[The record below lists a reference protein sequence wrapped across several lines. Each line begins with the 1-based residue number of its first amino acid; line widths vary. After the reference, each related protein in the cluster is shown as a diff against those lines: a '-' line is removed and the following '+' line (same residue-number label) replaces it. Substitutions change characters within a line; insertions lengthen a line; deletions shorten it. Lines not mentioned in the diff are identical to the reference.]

1 MPMAQLHEQMH
12 DVLDVLE
19 IIVAL
24 QLAPQKSLRPDF
36 PGRAA
41 EDNLPSEEIRE
52 GEVRS
57 GRVLRIS
64 PSGVLVD
71 LGPADGLV
79 HVSELSWDAGAVPD
93 DLFKLGQRVQV
104 FVLRVNEETGKI
116 RLSIKRTDS
125 GPWQDAARDLE
136 VGQWLPAV
144 VENAIPKGA
153 FVQLFGPVDGYVKIA
168 ELVDWE
174 APDARELVQ
183 AGDVI
188 PAQIIEIDRDRCEIT
203 LSMRRAR
210 PVAEADG
217 WQFDDRGLVAHVP
230 DHVERI
236 IAKGGTI
243 EPQIYDAGDGAQP
256 VDADQEIAE
265 THPVRTQP
273 VADETNGLVRR
284 EPDKED
290 PFSGFERGTVHD
302 ARIVESLPTGLRVDI
317 DRIRG
322 FVGRKE
328 IDGDT
333 PPESFESGRQVRVCV
348 VGINRAEHILDLSI
362 RLARR
367 VDAAAS
373 AERDGTV
380 VPAIITGV
388 DEDAAYALLPW
399 GLGEARIALPDLA
412 DEEIDHASEVVSEEE
427 VVPLKVLG
435 FDDESRLVT
444 ATLVDAVEDAERN
457 DWKLDEDG
465 YVVAFPDEI
474 DAVVEALRKKADH
487 HHSRLTFSGRA
498 LIQGRRAKQGGRLIE
513 ELREG
518 EIRNGRITNIRPF
531 GVFVDLGGADGLA
544 HRSELSWE
552 RDIDP
557 AKMFKVGQTVKVRV
571 LKLDQESKRI
581 NLSIRRA
588 VQEQWS
594 EVVANLSAGQIV
606 PAAVTKLA
614 PFGVFARIE
623 GSLDGLIHISEL
635 ADPQPDRP
643 AEIVARG
650 DVIPV
655 SIVRI
660 EHDRERISLS
670 LKRARPEAEEMGW
683 VFDSA
688 GGIAE
693 VPADVAEQFGLEFS
707 DDEQPP
713 ENSE

>member
-1 MPMAQLHEQMH
+1 MPMAQPRGPLH
-12 DVLDVLE
+12 DVLDTLE

-41 EDNLPSEEIRE
+41 EDNLPSDEIRE

-79 HVSELSWDAGAVPD
+79 HVSELSWDAGAAPD

-116 RLSIKRTDS
+116 RLSIKHTDS

-153 FVQLFGPVDGYVKIA
+153 FVQLFGPVDGYVKVA
-168 ELVDWE
+168 ELVNWE
-174 APDARELVQ
+174 ALDARELVQ

-210 PVAEADG
+210 PAAEADG

-236 IAKGGTI
+236 IAKGGTV

-256 VDADQEIAE
+256 ADADQGIAE
-265 THPVRTQP
+265 THSAQARSI
-273 VADETNGLVRR
+273 ADKTSGLARQG
-284 EPDKED
+284 PDEED
-290 PFSGFERGTVHD
+290 PFAGFERGTVHD
-302 ARIVESLPTGLRVDI
+302 ARIVESRPTGLRVDI
-317 DRIRG
+317 DGIRG

-373 AERDGTV
+373 AEREGTV

-435 FDDESRLVT
+435 FDAESRLVT
-444 ATLVDAVEDAERN
+444 ATLVDAVEDAERSG
-457 DWKLDEDG
+457 WELDEEG
-465 YVVAFPDEI
+465 YVVAFPGEV
-474 DAVVEALRKKADH
+474 DAVVEALRKKAARH
-487 HHSRLTFSGRA
+487 RSRATLSERA
-498 LIQGRRAKQGGRLIE
+498 PIQGRHAKSRGRLIE
-513 ELREG
+513 ELHED
-518 EIRNGRITNIRPF
+518 EIRSGRITNIQPF
-531 GVFVDLGGADGLA
+531 GVFVDLGGAHGLA

-552 RDIDP
+552 GDIDP
-557 AKMFKVGQTVKVRV
+557 TEMFSIGQTVDVYITKI
-571 LKLDQESKRI
+571 DEESKRV

-588 VQEQWS
+588 VPEQWS
-594 EVVANLSAGQIV
+594 KIAANLSVGQVV
-606 PAAVTKLA
+606 PVTVTNLA
-614 PFGVFARIE
+614 KFGAFARTKDQV
-623 GSLDGLIHISEL
+623 DGLIHISEL
-635 ADPQPDRP
+635 VDRRLSHP
-643 AEIVARG
+643 REVVSKG
-650 DVIPV
+650 EVLPV
-655 SIVRI
+655 KIVRI
-660 EHDRERISLS
+660 EHDQNRISLS

-683 VFDSA
+683 VFDSV